1 MISKKGDCH
10 LVTESCAK
18 WHGGIDNIVTLR
30 GNEMEA
36 GAYFIGIEGLQTTIY
51 SFTVEVNNKKNE
63 TII

>member
-1 MISKKGDCH
+1 
-10 LVTESCAK
+10 
-18 WHGGIDNIVTLR
+18 
-30 GNEMEA
+30 MEA